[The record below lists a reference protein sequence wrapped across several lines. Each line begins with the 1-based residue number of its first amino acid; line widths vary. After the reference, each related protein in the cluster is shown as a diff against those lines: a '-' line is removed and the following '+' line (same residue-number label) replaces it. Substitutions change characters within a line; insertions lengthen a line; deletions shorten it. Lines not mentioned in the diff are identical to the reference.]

1 MIVVDP
7 DLPDTEAHTDAASIN
22 TLVTAPKF
30 PRYFPTLAYLSLAVS
45 TSALACSVATSR
57 HLLARRH
64 ANSLVII
71 FAFALALPY
80 QLGAVLLV
88 WLEHHQIASLLAFAP
103 ASRRSL
109 AYGAFLA
116 LLWAGAAAASGW
128 AVDARL
134 HWYGHKGCAGAAAVR
149 CAVPPHEDRGVR
161 PRELTATALA
171 LALSIAEMGI
181 FGATTL
187 LCYLHRR
194 AKYGAAETP
203 RTLELGPLRRAG
215 VKAPHLSA

>member
-7 DLPDTEAHTDAASIN
+7 DLPDTETHTDAASIN

-30 PRYFPTLAYLSLAVS
+30 PRYFPTLAYLSLAISV
-45 TSALACSVATSR
+45 SALACTVATSR
-57 HLLARRH
+57 HFLARRH

-71 FAFALALPY
+71 LAFALALPY

-109 AYGAFLA
+109 AYGALLA

-128 AVDARL
+128 AVDAKL
-134 HWYGHKGCAGAAAVR
+134 HWYGHKGCAGTGS
-149 CAVPPHEDRGVR
+149 CAEPAHEDRGVR
-161 PRELTATALA
+161 PRELTATALE
-171 LALSIAEMGI
+171 LALSII
-181 FGATTL
+181 
-187 LCYLHRR
+187 
-194 AKYGAAETP
+194 
-203 RTLELGPLRRAG
+203 
-215 VKAPHLSA
+215 